1 MCRGRGISCLYTIA
15 GKITTVSPMAD
26 WYSEKEADGDDSMS
40 LQTGKPWM
48 IERNGFIESI
58 EAWCK
63 DTNDRLLGAF
73 VTLRLLSS
81 EVFKLLGP
89 KPTKVPGTP
98 LHGLESLLAIINARI
113 EEWEHRWIHWVDTGM
128 PIDIAHADHSVN

>member
-1 MCRGRGISCLYTIA
+1 
-15 GKITTVSPMAD
+15 MAN
-26 WYSEKEADGDDSMS
+26 WRNSMS

-48 IERNGFIESI
+48 IERSDFIESI

-63 DTNDRLLGAF
+63 DPLATPGDRLLGAF

-89 KPTKVPGTP
+89 RSTNNDMSQFHR
-98 LHGLESLLAIINARI
+98 LDSFLAIIKGRI
-113 EEWEHRWIHWVDTGM
+113 DDWELKWTRCVASGRSSTSGRQLCL
-128 PIDIAHADHSVN
+128 